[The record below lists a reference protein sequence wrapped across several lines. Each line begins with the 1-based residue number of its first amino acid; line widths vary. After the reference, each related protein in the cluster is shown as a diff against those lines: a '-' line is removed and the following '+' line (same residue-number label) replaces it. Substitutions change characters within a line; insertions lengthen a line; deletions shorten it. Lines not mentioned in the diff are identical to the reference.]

1 MADKRVYRLYALPT
15 TMESVVLAT
24 HERFSRATATPAP
37 GYVLIYTDGAQPE
50 GSQHI
55 TEEYKHLLTDADM
68 RWLAEC
74 GATILAEEAEK
85 RGDDFVA
92 QLSDKLEALEETLK
106 AAKREYEK
114 KGA

>member
-74 GATILAEEAEK
+74 GAAILMEK
-85 RGDDFVA
+85 MAKQDDDFFES
-92 QLSDKLEALEETLK
+92 LSERLVALEESLK
-106 AAKREYEK
+106 AAKQEYER